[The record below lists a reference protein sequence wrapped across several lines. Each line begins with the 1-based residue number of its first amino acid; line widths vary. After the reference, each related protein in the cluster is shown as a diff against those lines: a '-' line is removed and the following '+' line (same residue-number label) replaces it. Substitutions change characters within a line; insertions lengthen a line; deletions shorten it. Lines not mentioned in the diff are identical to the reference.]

1 MTDRNAP
8 ITTSPS
14 FYSMIPIAAILV
26 LFAGSALVAQER
38 GSASGKWITAWGSSQ
53 QALGMTT
60 VTNATVRMIARVTI
74 AGESV
79 RIRLDNT
86 YGTSPLSIGKAS
98 LGQRVRGAVLT
109 SGATRPILFNGSPS
123 VMVPA
128 GGSVRSDPVPM
139 KVTARQDLAVSLFI
153 PEANVRPSQHAGALV
168 TSYVSAD
175 GSGDLTAEESGTPFK
190 GTTTSMFWLKGIDV
204 QSASSAGAIVAFGD
218 SITDGTCATVD
229 AHDRWEDWLAVRLNL
244 DDATHRAPGAHKAIV
259 NEGIGGNTV
268 SREKLEPPP
277 DSTPGVERLDRD
289 VLSHEGVTDV
299 ILFMGTNDIRRSASA
314 AQVIAGMTDVAK
326 RVEARGV
333 RIFHL
338 TIIPR
343 HHVD

>member
-1 MTDRNAP
+1 MTKKNP
-8 ITTSPS
+8 STSPS
-14 FYSMIPIAAILV
+14 FHFIVPIAAV
-26 LFAGSALVAQER
+26 VVWSAGSALGAQQR
-38 GSASGKWITAWGSSQ
+38 GSTTGKWITAWGSSQ

-153 PEANVRPSQHAGALV
+153 PEANVRPSQHSGALV
-168 TSYVSAD
+168 TSYVSAE
-175 GSGDLTAEESGTPFK
+175 GSGHLTADESSQPF
-190 GTTTSMFWLKGIDV
+190 
-204 QSASSAGAIVAFGD
+204 AS
-218 SITDGTCATVD
+218 
-229 AHDRWEDWLAVRLNL
+229 
-244 DDATHRAPGAHKAIV
+244 
-259 NEGIGGNTV
+259 
-268 SREKLEPPP
+268 
-277 DSTPGVERLDRD
+277 
-289 VLSHEGVTDV
+289 
-299 ILFMGTNDIRRSASA
+299 
-314 AQVIAGMTDVAK
+314 
-326 RVEARGV
+326 
-333 RIFHL
+333 
-338 TIIPR
+338 
-343 HHVD
+343 